1 MEPVTAPK
9 ELSEHDTSLSGN
21 YREKA
26 ITTAAFFAFGFILY
40 TVYSL
45 LIAAAEDI
53 LAGSNIPTSAVI
65 SCIIGPYVLV
75 TFICPYFVQ
84 KISYLLRIIFVFI
97 FYEVGL
103 FSLVYAERVGPKL
116 LAVCLVS
123 LAFGVGEM
131 SCIAMTSFYHQVV
144 VRLFSAG
151 TGVGFIVAPLYYTVM
166 TTWFCVSSETTT
178 LTVAGLVVLYCV
190 FYFLMERKHS
200 DSTPRSRKEMKFEY
214 QKIPDDGKT
223 DVPIPVLLTREAKL
237 QALKDICPSIL
248 FVVISWG
255 SEFLVMQA
263 VITTYAFPNSPF
275 PPRDHYQYYITLF
288 LLGEFIGRSHLAAV
302 SFIKEEFVPKVMIR
316 KLWAL
321 TIIEL
326 CILIFCLFATWYRFL
341 PDISTFLV
349 LSFLAGLVIGIMY
362 ANVLQVFT
370 ESYEYP
376 LREFVLGFVAVA
388 TGMGIFIAGLLGLV
402 VEPLFRRHCLTITDL
417 AEYCFTRT
425 THNAGANVTT
435 SCHKR

>member
-1 MEPVTAPK
+1 MCEDKLKGKTNHFRLPSASKRRACLSSLFSQGRQPFQRKKKRKPPPK
-9 ELSEHDTSLSGN
+9 KKTFGWRSSKTIHFGSVLPQNCGPYDRCDQPNRHVAFHLTEL
-21 YREKA
+21 
-26 ITTAAFFAFGFILY
+26 FFASSHDYRNQKNLFDTLLLPKGDLGVTLNLVPWNFREQKFRSVRFQTVANCFLLY
-40 TVYSL
+40 
-45 LIAAAEDI
+45 
-53 LAGSNIPTSAVI
+53 
-65 SCIIGPYVLV
+65 
-75 TFICPYFVQ
+75 
-84 KISYLLRIIFVFI
+84 SYL
-97 FYEVGL
+97 
-103 FSLVYAERVGPKL
+103 A
-116 LAVCLVS
+116 
-123 LAFGVGEM
+123 
-131 SCIAMTSFYHQVV
+131 
-144 VRLFSAG
+144 
-151 TGVGFIVAPLYYTVM
+151 M

-200 DSTPRSRKEMKFEY
+200 DTSPRSRKEMKFEY
-214 QKIPDDGKT
+214 EKIPDDGKT
-223 DVPIPVLLTREAKL
+223 DVPTPVLLTREAKL
-237 QALKDICPSIL
+237 QALKEICPSIL

-302 SFIKEEFVPKVMIR
+302 SFIKEELVPKVMIR

-341 PDISTFLV
+341 PDISTLLV